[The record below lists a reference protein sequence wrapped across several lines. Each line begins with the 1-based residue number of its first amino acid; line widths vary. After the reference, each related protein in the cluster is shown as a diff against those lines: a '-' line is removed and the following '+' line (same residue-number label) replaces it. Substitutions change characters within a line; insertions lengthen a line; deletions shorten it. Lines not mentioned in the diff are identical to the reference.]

1 MATQQERKR
10 LFQHILSSEVWKNDA
25 HMVDYCVKKTAHI
38 VELQSGDIVT
48 IDRPRIE
55 KDFCFGYSCS
65 SHDTESFDHAQ
76 NMSAH
81 ARESAEYF
89 MRQNLKGLDNM
100 IALLDGSEH
109 SRFDFYTGTHYIGQP
124 ADSKLKQVV
133 QLDRWGEH
141 AGYSLLSESDRAAM
155 LEGYRQV
162 RADFV
167 KRLQTYL
174 KRYGTSKVHSWTY
187 WQDE

>member
-1 MATQQERKR
+1 MTMQERKQ
-10 LFQHILSSEVWKNDA
+10 LFQHILSNEVWKNDT
-25 HMVDYCVKKTAHI
+25 HMVDYCIKESAHI
-38 VELQSGDIVT
+38 VELQNGDIVT

-76 NMSAH
+76 DMSAH
-81 ARESAEYF
+81 ARESTDYF
-89 MRQNLKGLDNM
+89 MRQNLKDLDNM
-100 IALLDGSEH
+100 IALLEGKQA
-109 SRFDFYTGTHYIGQP
+109 SRFDFYTGTHYTGQP

-187 WQDE
+187 WRDE